1 MKNVDIAKKNY
12 DKNLWSDEMLD
23 ALETKGK
30 LVKADV
36 TKLKADKKVK
46 DKK

>member
-1 MKNVDIAKKNY
+1 MKNADIAKNNY

-23 ALETKGK
+23 TLETKGK
-30 LVKADV
+30 LAKSDV
-36 TKLKADKKVK
+36 TKLKADKKAK